1 MVGTLSITTENYF
14 GLDPAL
20 FWIGAMGFPI
30 GGMAIIFDRRI
41 KKSGI
46 DRSTNDFRLGCIAVA
61 VVLMLPIA
69 ATPLFPPMNEK
80 LAKTSM
86 FFFCFVAGLVYSFAM
101 KSATETWLFILKN
114 YDVSFVTRAN
124 VIDSLRNQMIGAILF
139 QLQTLLLDSVLSRD
153 NETNDL
159 NWAKSCA
166 FYLPPACSAIVLVLI
181 IWKAS
186 HFIDNFLNAWHF
198 CCQASAWLSYFPL
211 RQMLHCWSL

>member
-1 MVGTLSITTENYF
+1 
-14 GLDPAL
+14 
-20 FWIGAMGFPI
+20 MGFPI

-124 VIDSLRNQMIGAILF
+124 VIDSLGNQMIGAILF

-181 IWKAS
+181 IMSLETAS
-186 HFIDNFLNAWHF
+186 SDEASDDETSSQLTTGKSLRKKSDRPAQSAESDVILN
-198 CCQASAWLSYFPL
+198 L
-211 RQMLHCWSL
+211 